1 MKPRFNRHHLL
12 LVLPALFWAGNALV
26 GRATVGQV
34 PPIAL
39 SFWRWA
45 LALAIILPFTLPEVL
60 RALPVLRPRW
70 RLVLGMGLTSVAAYN
85 TFLYLALQTTTAINA
100 TLVAAAMPMMILAL
114 GVIWLKTRIP
124 PRQGLGLAVSLAGV
138 LAVIARGDPAR
149 LAGVGLTGGDGLVL
163 AAVLA
168 WAVYSV
174 LLRRHPLPVGPLALL
189 TVLIAVGVAAI
200 LPLYLWELTTGAAIR
215 PHWSSWAAIAYTSV
229 FPSLLAYYFWNGGV
243 AALGADVAGQYTYLT
258 PLFTAALATVLLGE
272 SFQWFHAVGGGLIF
286 AGIWLT
292 TSRRA

>member
-1 MKPRFNRHHLL
+1 MSQGFNRHHLL
-12 LVLPALFWAGNALV
+12 LILPALFWAGNALV

-45 LALAIILPFTLPEVL
+45 LALAIILPFTLPQVL

-70 RLVLGMGLTSVAAYN
+70 RLVLGMGLTSVTAYN
-85 TFLYLALQTTTAINA
+85 TFLYLALQSTTAINA

-114 GVIWLKTRIP
+114 GLVWLKTPVP
-124 PRQGLGLAVSLAGV
+124 PRQGVGLAISLAGV
-138 LAVIARGDPAR
+138 LAVIAQGDPAR
-149 LAGVGLTGGDGLVL
+149 LAAVGLTGGDGLVL
-163 AAVLA
+163 VAVLS
-168 WAVYSV
+168 WAVYSI
-174 LLRRHPLPVGPLALL
+174 LLRRHPLPVGSLALL
-189 TVLIAVGVAAI
+189 TVLIAVGVVAI
-200 LPLYLWELTTGAAIR
+200 LPLYLWELSTGAAIQ

-229 FPSLLAYYFWNGGV
+229 FPSLLAYYFWNQGV
-243 AALGADVAGQYTYLT
+243 AALGAEVAGQYTYLT
-258 PLFTAALATVLLGE
+258 PLFTAVLATIVLGE

-292 TSRRA
+292 TSRK